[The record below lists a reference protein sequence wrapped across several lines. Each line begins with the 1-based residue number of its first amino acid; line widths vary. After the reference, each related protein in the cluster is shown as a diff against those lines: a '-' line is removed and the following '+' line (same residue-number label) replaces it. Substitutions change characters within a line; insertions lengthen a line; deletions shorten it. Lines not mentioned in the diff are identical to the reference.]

1 MKIIKYAWILY
12 GVINVGLRAIDRMGR
27 EFLLEP
33 TGRDCVFNRNGFFFA
48 PRIGFR
54 RDEGVQIGARPH
66 EPVPARIELAP
77 VKHVGRTRRPA
88 GNRPGRAAQR
98 HRTTGVHRQRMV
110 TRVRSPQPVHQ
121 AQPNRHRSE

>member
-1 MKIIKYAWILY
+1 MKIIKYACTCYTRGITRHWSSGERISPRADWARICVY
-12 GVINVGLRAIDRMGR
+12 G
-27 EFLLEP
+27 
-33 TGRDCVFNRNGFFFA
+33 NGFFFT

-66 EPVPARIELAP
+66 EPVPARIKLAP
-77 VKHVGRTRRPA
+77 IKRVGRTRRPA

-110 TRVRSPQPVHQ
+110 TRVRSSQPVHQ